1 MADRD
6 PTAGWTREWQA
17 MQQQFLTAWQDAV
30 AQSGARG
37 PVPLK
42 EGLEFWSQLT
52 GARTGHEELTERMV
66 SGTRQVIDLMQ
77 GALAAAGGVGKT
89 GATPDIDAWRN
100 TLAASLG
107 SFGLDSNPVLEA
119 LRSATGNG
127 AASFEELA
135 AAAREAFGA
144 FAAPSRAW
152 LSTPTFGLAREAQ
165 ERQQKLARAFA
176 EQAESERGYQQLLLK
191 ASQLGLKKFEGKLA
205 ERDTPGRQI
214 RSGRELYD
222 LWIDAAEEGY
232 AEVAMS
238 PEFRVAYAAMVDSQ
252 MRLRQSI
259 QREVE
264 LLSGQFGMPTRSELD
279 SAHRRIA
286 DLTRRLAALEE
297 SVGGEFVQEPG
308 PAAARTPTARTGAD
322 KPRGRAKPPSQPRSK
337 PRAAAVAKASNS
349 PKAAKGSF
357 AERLAQAR
365 GSKPKSNRRGKGGR
379 A

>member
-17 MQQQFLTAWQDAV
+17 MQQQFLTAWQDAMS
-30 AQSGARG
+30 QTGAKG
-37 PVPLK
+37 GIPLK
-42 EGLEFWSQLT
+42 EGLEFWTQLA
-52 GARTGHEELTERMV
+52 GARTGQEDLTERMV

-77 GALAAAGGVGKT
+77 GALAAAGGAGKA
-89 GATPDIDAWRN
+89 GAAPDLEGWRN
-100 TLAASLG
+100 AMASSLG

-119 LRSATGNG
+119 LRSATGHG
-127 AASFEELA
+127 AESFEELA
-135 AAAREAFGA
+135 TGAREAFGA
-144 FAAPSRAW
+144 LAAPARAW
-152 LSTPTFGLAREAQ
+152 LSAPTFGLAREAQ

-191 ASQLGLKKFEGKLA
+191 ASQIGLKKFEGKLA
-205 ERDTPGRQI
+205 ERDSPGRQI

-232 AEVAMS
+232 AEVVMS
-238 PEFRVAYAAMVDSQ
+238 PEFRAAYAAMVDAQ

-264 LLSGQFGMPTRSELD
+264 FLSGQFGMPTRSEID

-286 DLTRRLAALEE
+286 DLTRRLAVLEE
-297 SVGGEFVQEPG
+297 SVGVDAEAT
-308 PAAARTPTARTGAD
+308 PAPVAARTATAKVVAGKA
-322 KPRGRAKPPSQPRSK
+322 PGRAKPTVQPRSK
-337 PRAAAVAKASNS
+337 PRPAPTSKASR
-349 PKAAKGSF
+349 PVRAEKGSF

-365 GSKPKSNRRGKGGR
+365 GGKSKSSRRSKGDK

>member
-17 MQQQFLTAWQDAV
+17 MQQQFLTAWQDALG
-30 AQSGARG
+30 QSDVRG
-37 PVPLK
+37 GVPLK
-42 EGLEFWSQLT
+42 EGLEFWTRLV
-52 GARTGHEELTERMV
+52 GAGTGHEELTERMV

-77 GALAAAGGVGKT
+77 GALAAASGVGKP
-89 GATPDIDAWRN
+89 GATPDLEGWRDA
-100 TLAASLG
+100 LAASLG

-119 LRSATGNG
+119 LRSAAGNG
-127 AASFEELA
+127 AESFEQLA
-135 AAAREAFGA
+135 AGAREAFGA
-144 FAAPSRAW
+144 LAGPSRAW
-152 LSTPTFGLAREAQ
+152 LSMPTFGLAREAQ

-176 EQAESERGYQQLLLK
+176 EQAESERAYQQLLLK

-232 AEVAMS
+232 AEVALS
-238 PEFRVAYAAMVDSQ
+238 PEFRAAYAAMVDAQ

-264 LLSGQFGMPTRSELD
+264 LFSGQFGMPTRSELD

-286 DLTRRLAALEE
+286 DLTLRLAVLEE
-297 SVGGEFVQEPG
+297 GVAGAFVQEPA
-308 PAAARTPTARTGAD
+308 PAAARTATTRAVAD
-322 KPRGRAKPPSQPRSK
+322 KPRGRAKPTSQPRSK
-337 PRAAAVAKASNS
+337 PRAAA
-349 PKAAKGSF
+349 AAKTSKPVKAGQSSF
-357 AERLAQAR
+357 AERLALAR
-365 GSKPKSNRRGKGGR
+365 GSKPQSSRRRKGGK